1 MNDTNALNRRLHGS
15 VVQLMLILLLFAVP
29 GVAQETP
36 AWQFFGGYSFQRADV
51 REYFKTT
58 PIIYTFRHH
67 YVNMNGWDFSV
78 TENRNRWFGGTL
90 DLSGYY
96 KTPQVAGIS
105 NSERIYSILYGPRIL
120 YPKPVWGGT
129 AFAHA
134 LFGAAHTSV
143 SVTPTG
149 PHASD
154 FSFGM
159 ALGGGFDLPVRND
172 VAVRVLQ
179 AEYFRSTSFGTGHN
193 NYRLSA
199 GVVFN
204 LDKAK

>member
-1 MNDTNALNRRLHGS
+1 MKRESTF
-15 VVQLMLILLLFAVP
+15 ILLFLFFAAP
-29 GVAQETP
+29 CRAQETP

-67 YVNMNGWDFSV
+67 YVNMNGWDFAV
-78 TENRNRWFGGTL
+78 TENRNRWFGGSL
-90 DLSGYY
+90 DLSGSY

-105 NSERIYSILYGPRIL
+105 NSEEIYSILYGPRIT
-120 YPKPVWGGT
+120 YPGPLLGGS

-134 LFGAAHTSV
+134 LFGATHTSV
-143 SVTPTG
+143 KVTPTG
-149 PHASD
+149 PHATD

-159 ALGGGFDLPVRND
+159 AVGGGFDLPIRNEVSVRI
-172 VAVRVLQ
+172 LQ
-179 AEYFRSTSFGTGHN
+179 VEYFRNTSFGASHN
-193 NYRLSA
+193 NYRLST

-204 LDKAK
+204 VGRAK

>member
-1 MNDTNALNRRLHGS
+1 MRAIL
-15 VVQLMLILLLFAVP
+15 QCLLLLVCFVVP
-29 GVAQETP
+29 SLAQEMP
-36 AWQFFGGYSFQRADV
+36 AWQLYGGYSFQRADV

-67 YVNMNGWDFSV
+67 YVNMNGIEFSA

-90 DLSGYY
+90 DVSAYF
-96 KTPQVAGIS
+96 KTPVFARIS
-105 NSERIYSILYGPRIL
+105 NQERIYSILYGPRFSFPTPGAAQL
-120 YPKPVWGGT
+120 LRGGT
-129 AFAHA
+129 VFAHA
-134 LFGAAHTSV
+134 LFGATHTSV

-159 ALGGGFDLPVRND
+159 AIGGGLDIPLRNE
-172 VAVRVLQ
+172 VSVRVLQ
-179 AEYFRSTSFGTGHN
+179 ADYVRATAFGSGQN

-199 GVVFN
+199 GIVFN
-204 LDKAK
+204 AGKVK